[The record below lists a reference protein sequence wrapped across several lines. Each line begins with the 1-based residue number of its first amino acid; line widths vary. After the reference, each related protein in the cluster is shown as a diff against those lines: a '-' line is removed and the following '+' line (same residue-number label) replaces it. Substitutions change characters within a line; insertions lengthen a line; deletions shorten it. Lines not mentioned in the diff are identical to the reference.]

1 MTTRTRTALAA
12 LVAAAALTGC
22 STAPTTADLAAAASD
37 RLSQTTEDCR
47 RTAADDFPTFRND
60 PARELAQ
67 EGCRRV
73 TCDDLANWTNA
84 WTAQARDRAQGVA
97 ARDWLNTRWETAGC
111 REVAARVQASDQ

>member
-1 MTTRTRTALAA
+1 MMTRTRAALAS

-37 RLSQTTEDCR
+37 RLSQTAEDCR
-47 RTAADDFPTFRND
+47 RTAADDFPTFRDD

-84 WTAQARDRAQGVA
+84 WTAQARDRAQGVK
-97 ARDWLNTRWETAGC
+97 ARDWLNTRWEAAGC
-111 REVAARVQASDQ
+111 REVAARVQASNQ